1 VAACLGVSA
10 CGAWQSVADGTTN
23 AYRAVFTKQVK
34 VLDVDLN
41 ARAALNPD
49 EANRAVSVA
58 VRVYRLR
65 DRKNFDAASYDDLL
79 KNGRTVLGDDLADTL
94 TTVMTPGG
102 AASLSQAMRAD
113 TKYVGSSD
121 FSAMRETT
129 ATGAA

>member
-1 VAACLGVSA
+1 MLTIYRAAAVAACLGVSA
-10 CGAWQSVADGTTN
+10 WGAWQSVADGTTN

-79 KNGRTVLGDDLADTL
+79 KNDR
-94 TTVMTPGG
+94 
-102 AASLSQAMRAD
+102 
-113 TKYVGSSD
+113 
-121 FSAMRETT
+121 
-129 ATGAA
+129 